1 MYSKKQNTRYHTDL
15 TRVSKNVPF
24 IIKQEHVA
32 FFAVFLACLNV
43 FPLVAHAALFSGIFS
58 NAEAQTLPSKGHIQS
73 MPLPDPNLDVFSANK
88 KIAQTH
94 ADVSLTQG
102 LLEPVVGPLGTS
114 VEAEDYTGSD
124 TISVY
129 TVHPGDTVS
138 KIAKLFDVTEN
149 TVRWANNLK
158 KNESPKV
165 GDVLVI
171 LPVDGISYVVKKGDT
186 LKSIARKY
194 GADAEEIGAFNG
206 LELESELAYGETII
220 IPDGEIAEPKPKEVP
235 KKKVTKVIA
244 GATKII
250 KSWSKDI
257 KGYFMRPVRGGIRT
271 QGVHGYNGVD
281 IGAPTGTSVYAAADA
296 TVLIAKTGGYNTGY
310 GNYIILSHPN
320 GTQTLYAHLSRVD
333 VSAGQRVS
341 QGEQI
346 GAVGSTG
353 KSTGPHLHFEVR
365 GAANPLG
372 ADARYGL

>member
-1 MYSKKQNTRYHTDL
+1 MSKKAPYT
-15 TRVSKNVPF
+15 
-24 IIKQEHVA
+24 IKQQHIA
-32 FFAVFLACLNV
+32 FFVLSLVCINA
-43 FPLVAHAALFSGIFS
+43 FPEIARASFFS
-58 NAEAQTLPSKGHIQS
+58 NFFSSAEAQVLPSNGHVQN
-73 MPLPDPNLDVFSANK
+73 MVLPDPNTDVFSASK
-88 KIAQTH
+88 KVVLAQDD
-94 ADVSLTQG
+94 ASLSQG
-102 LLEPVVGPLGTS
+102 LLEPIVGPLGTN
-114 VEAEDYTGSD
+114 VEVDDTTHSD

-129 TVHPGDTVS
+129 TVHQGDTVS

-171 LPVDGISYVVKKGDT
+171 LPVDGVSYVVKKGDT

-220 IPDGEIAEPKPKEVP
+220 IPNGEIAEPKPKQTP
-235 KKKVTKVIA
+235 KKPATKVLA

-250 KSWSKDI
+250 KSWAKDVQ
-257 KGYFMRPVRGGIRT
+257 GYFMRPVRGGIRT
-271 QGVHGYNGVD
+271 QGLHGYNGTD
-281 IGAPTGTSVYAAADA
+281 IGAPTGTPVYAAADA

-320 GTQTLYAHLSRVD
+320 GTQTLYGHLSRVD
-333 VSAGQRVS
+333 VSTGQKVS

-346 GAVGSTG
+346 GAVGNTG
-353 KSTGPHLHFEVR
+353 KSTGPHLHWEVR
-365 GAANPLG
+365 GAKNPLG
-372 ADARYGL
+372 DNARYGL

>member
-1 MYSKKQNTRYHTDL
+1 MCVNTFPEIARA
-15 TRVSKNVPF
+15 S
-24 IIKQEHVA
+24 
-32 FFAVFLACLNV
+32 FFSD
-43 FPLVAHAALFSGIFS
+43 LFSS
-58 NAEAQTLPSKGHIQS
+58 AEAQTLPSAGHVQN
-73 MPLPDPNLDVFSANK
+73 MALPDPNTDVFSVSK
-88 KIAQTH
+88 KTVLAQNE
-94 ADVSLTQG
+94 VSLSQG
-102 LLEPVVGPLGTS
+102 ILEPIVGPLGTS
-114 VEAEDYTGSD
+114 VEVDDEIHSD

-129 TVHPGDTVS
+129 TVHQGDTVA

-220 IPDGEIAEPKPKEVP
+220 IPDGEIAEPKPKVVP
-235 KKKVTKVIA
+235 KKTVKTKLVA
-244 GATKII
+244 GATKLI
-250 KSWSKDI
+250 KSWSKDTS
-257 KGYFMRPVRGGIRT
+257 GYFMKPVNGRKT
-271 QGVHGYNGVD
+271 QDLHGYNGKD
-281 IGAPTGTSVYAAADA
+281 FGAPVGTPVYAAADA

-320 GTQTLYAHLSRVD
+320 GMQTLYAHLSRVG
-333 VSAGQRVS
+333 VSAGQKVS

-365 GAANPLG
+365 GGVNPF
-372 ADARYGL
+372 